1 LNAPFVCRERRVES
15 AWIDYNG
22 HMNMA
27 YYNVV
32 FDQALDEV
40 FDDLGIGAAYVKSG
54 GGSCF
59 TVEVH
64 VTYVQEVK
72 LGDSLR
78 VTYQLLDWDAKRL
91 HLFASM
97 YNALEGYLAAT
108 SEHLVARRH
117 EHAQSGR
124 VAAGG
129 AEPHRIDDEHPP
141 PAAVAAAS
149 GSQDRDTEDGA
160 ATHGVVGAVSRPRSD
175 LERKRIAVWR
185 LLLH

>member
-1 LNAPFVCRERRVES
+1 MNAPFVCRERRVES

-91 HLFASM
+91 HMFASM

-108 SEHLVARRH
+108 SEHLSLHVDMNTRKAGPLPLEAQNRIESMMNAHRLLPMPPQVGRRI
-117 EHAQSGR
+117 GIPKTR
-124 VAAGG
+124 
-129 AEPHRIDDEHPP
+129 R
-141 PAAVAAAS
+141 PAA
-149 GSQDRDTEDGA
+149 
-160 ATHGVVGAVSRPRSD
+160 P
-175 LERKRIAVWR
+175 
-185 LLLH
+185 

>member
-1 LNAPFVCRERRVES
+1 
-15 AWIDYNG
+15 YNG

-91 HLFASM
+91 HMFAAM

-108 SEHLVARRH
+108 SEHLSLHVDMNTRKAGPLPL
-117 EHAQSGR
+117 EAQN
-124 VAAGG
+124 
-129 AEPHRIDDEHPP
+129 RIESMMNAH
-141 PAAVAAAS
+141 
-149 GSQDRDTEDGA
+149 
-160 ATHGVVGAVSRPRSD
+160 
-175 LERKRIAVWR
+175 R
-185 LLLH
+185 LLPLPPQVGRRIGIPKTRRPAP